1 MPPGQPPGA
10 DCPELPGPDLP
21 IDPKE
26 SYALCNRTPW
36 PIRISHPV
44 HGDLCLSALSR
55 RVVRGDILVPFW
67 PQTRELRQLHQ
78 LKVRLY
84 RTEPSSAG
92 RMAWFWLAVTVLA
105 IVAAVDLVMYGSL
118 LRPEASAAT
127 VAAVAVIGWVLF
139 ESVRVERR
147 RRKQETCLDHF
158 EGDVELGGSAAFTDG
173 NETVQRTKQA
183 FLLFM
188 ALLIGAVLP
197 AIALFVATDMKDFLV
212 LEGGLRVKDGLE
224 SRLVSRVIQAIYAG
238 VLSLFPA
245 LLYFQFDRQRVG
257 TIRGRWVRAIFRMN
271 SNMKTL
277 ADIEAT
283 YGNELSEASSNSSES
298 SRYLAG
304 RHSPILVATIL
315 VTLGW
320 TLLVIR
326 TDSFDFSGTNEV
338 AAQVALADDAAQRA
352 EEAASDPNADLAT
365 RAAQADAAA
374 QTAAEARAKADVIA
388 ERSTTGSTAA
398 STSTT
403 SQAVSPNESSID
415 DAVAATQGDADETR
429 DAQAEVTQPFFQ
441 LLVPNPNATVAAF
454 LGAYFFAMYLVLRG
468 YFRGDLRPKVYNQI
482 TARLVTVVILGYLL
496 TALYT
501 GSAEKGPLLALAFFA
516 GVVPQTV
523 LRRIG
528 LGAVSL
534 LPSNTSRLPS
544 LPAAAPATTPPTGP
558 PPPTPPA
565 EAPAAVEPTAGR
577 FGRRAGRRHHRAE
590 ARGAEAEAQ
599 GEEVLDGRPEQGL
612 VAPGDRQG
620 RRLARALTQVDGI
633 DIYEAALLESEGIAD
648 LPSLAKTDLVTM
660 MIGTRVP
667 IERLMDWVDQ
677 AVLILLLDEGDDDDL
692 DTRVLRLRTI
702 GIRTARDLVRAA
714 ESPATGI
721 RGQAAQI
728 LGRGQVARGAT
739 LIGWLHDEI
748 VEEPSIKRID
758 HWHASDLGPTG
769 RCMEIRVKADSDHFA
784 LAAS

>member
-1 MPPGQPPGA
+1 M
-10 DCPELPGPDLP
+10 
-21 IDPKE
+21 
-26 SYALCNRTPW
+26 
-36 PIRISHPV
+36 
-44 HGDLCLSALSR
+44 
-55 RVVRGDILVPFW
+55 
-67 PQTRELRQLHQ
+67 
-78 LKVRLY
+78 
-84 RTEPSSAG
+84 
-92 RMAWFWLAVTVLA
+92 
-105 IVAAVDLVMYGSL
+105 
-118 LRPEASAAT
+118 
-127 VAAVAVIGWVLF
+127 
-139 ESVRVERR
+139 
-147 RRKQETCLDHF
+147 
-158 EGDVELGGSAAFTDG
+158 
-173 NETVQRTKQA
+173 
-183 FLLFM
+183 
-188 ALLIGAVLP
+188 
-197 AIALFVATDMKDFLV
+197 
-212 LEGGLRVKDGLE
+212 
-224 SRLVSRVIQAIYAG
+224 
-238 VLSLFPA
+238 LSLFPA

-257 TIRGRWVRAIFRMN
+257 TIRSRWVRAIFRMN

-283 YGNELSEASSNSSES
+283 YGNELSEASSNSSDS

-326 TDSFDFSGTNEV
+326 TDSFDFSGTNAV

-374 QTAAEARAKADVIA
+374 QTAAEARARADTIA

-403 SQAVSPNESSID
+403 SQAVSPDQSSID
-415 DAVAATQGDADETR
+415 DAAAATQGDADETR
-429 DAQAEVTQPFFQ
+429 DAQAEVAQPFFQ

-501 GSAEKGPLLALAFFA
+501 GSAEKGPLLAIAFFA

-534 LPSNTSRLPS
+534 LPSSPSRVPS
-544 LPAAAPATTPPTGP
+544 LPATAPATTPPTGP

-565 EAPAAVEPTAGR
+565 EAPEAAEPAAATTGPKPEAPKQTRTAKR
-577 FGRRAGRRHHRAE
+577 SSRDARDKVSWRRAIDKAVGS
-590 ARGAEAEAQ
+590 
-599 GEEVLDGRPEQGL
+599 P
-612 VAPGDRQG
+612 
-620 RRLARALTQVDGI
+620 RALTQVDGI

-714 ESPATGI
+714 ETPPVGI
-721 RGQAAQI
+721 RGQAAEI
-728 LGRGQVARGAT
+728 LGRGNVDIGTT
-739 LIGWLHDEI
+739 LIVWLHDEI

-758 HWHASDLGPTG
+758 QWHGSDLGPTG